1 MDKSI
6 NKLNKLLPMEIVDFR
21 TQTFGEI
28 PTQDNPAYDVHEC
41 VLICKAEDEQTGL
54 YVVAKIEDNHK
65 NKDEVQQHEVQ
76 QLGLFWN
83 IDMALLFAKTIP
95 SDWKPE
101 KIEGG
106 KTWSTILPHE
116 FPLT

>member
-1 MDKSI
+1 MS
-6 NKLNKLLPMEIVDFR
+6 LEIVDFR

-41 VLICKAEDEQTGL
+41 VLLCKAEAEQAGL

-65 NKDEVQQHEVQ
+65 DKDEVQ

-83 IDMALLFAKTIP
+83 IDMALLFAETIP
-95 SDWKPE
+95 SDWKPA
-101 KIEGG
+101 KVEGG
-106 KTWSTILPHE
+106 ETWSTILPHE